1 MMAENDPVK
10 FFGTSVLNLTVYQ
23 LNLFSRGKYYK
34 FILEEG
40 NNPPESVSDLADKEG
55 ISHLVNYYD
64 LEYNRI
70 KNERERKAAQMKA
83 SSSKSRR

>member
-1 MMAENDPVK
+1 MMADNDPVK

-40 NNPPESVSDLADKEG
+40 NNPPESVADLAEKEG
-55 ISHLVNYYD
+55 VSHLVNYYD
-64 LEYNRI
+64 MEYNRI
-70 KNERERKAAQMKA
+70 KMERERKISQMKA
-83 SSSKSRR
+83 SANKSRG